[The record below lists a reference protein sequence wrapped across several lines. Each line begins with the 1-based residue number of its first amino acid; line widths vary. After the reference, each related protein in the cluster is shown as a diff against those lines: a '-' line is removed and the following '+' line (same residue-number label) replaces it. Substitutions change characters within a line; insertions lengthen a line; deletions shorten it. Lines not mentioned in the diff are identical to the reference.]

1 MEIREATERDIPS
14 ILAVLKAS
22 LGEVSSR
29 KTENVWRFK
38 HVDSPFGKSLILVAV
53 ENQEIVGVR
62 AFMRWQ
68 WQQHGNLN
76 KCYRAVDTATHPD
89 HQGKGV
95 FKKLTLK
102 AIEIAKEEQGDFIF
116 NTPNEQS
123 LPGYLKMGW
132 EKVGQLRVKIKP
144 TLPIYWLSKGTTSYS
159 VDKNIGNSEIGR
171 LCEDWNNSNR
181 KSGKVFTPKSAE
193 YLSWRYENNAL
204 QDYQV
209 YSSVGFYIAG
219 YVKQRK
225 YFKELRIV
233 EVIAEDEKS
242 MKEVSKIVK
251 NWIKKFGATFVSISD
266 NAGLF
271 KNVKILGNF
280 GPVLTVRKLNVPE
293 KEYRELLQLQTFNYT
308 LGDLELF

>member
-1 MEIREATERDIPS
+1 MEIREATEQDIPA

-22 LGEVSSR
+22 LGEISSR
-29 KTENVWRFK
+29 KTEDVWLFK
-38 HVDSPFGKSLILVAV
+38 HVNNPFGKSLVLVAV
-53 ENQEIVGVR
+53 EDGEIIGVR

-68 WQQHGNLN
+68 WQQNERTN

-102 AIEIAKEEQGDFIF
+102 AIEIAKEENGDFIF

-144 TLPIYWLSKGTTSYS
+144 TLPIYWLTKGTSSYS
-159 VDKNIGNSEIGR
+159 VNKNIGHDIIEK
-171 LCEDWNNSNR
+171 LCNGWNDGN
-181 KSGKVFTPKSAE
+181 KKEGKVFTPKTAD

-204 QDYQV
+204 QDYEV
-209 YSSVGFYIAG
+209 YSAAGFYIAG

-233 EVIAEDEKS
+233 EIIAEDAQS
-242 MKEVSKIVK
+242 YKEANKIVK
-251 NWIKKFGATFVSISD
+251 KWIKKFGATFVSISH

-271 KNVKILGNF
+271 NNIKISGNF
-280 GPVLTVRKLNVPE
+280 GPVLTVRKLNLPE
-293 KEYRELLQLQTFNYT
+293 NEYRSLLNLQTFNYT

>member
-1 MEIREATERDIPS
+1 MEIKEATEQDIPA

-29 KTENVWRFK
+29 KTEDVWRFK
-38 HVDSPFGKSLILVAV
+38 HVDNPFAKSLVLVAV
-53 ENQEIVGVR
+53 EGGEVIGVR

-68 WQQHGNLN
+68 WQQNEKKN

-102 AIEIAKEEQGDFIF
+102 AIEIAKEENGDFIF

-144 TLPIYWLSKGTTSYS
+144 TLPIYWLSRGTSSYS
-159 VDKNIGNSEIGR
+159 VDKNIGNSEIDR

-181 KSGKVFTPKSAE
+181 KSGKIFTPKSAE

-204 QDYQV
+204 QDYEV
-209 YSSVGFYIAG
+209 YSSAGFYIAG

-233 EVIAEDEKS
+233 EIIAEDAQSYNEANK
-242 MKEVSKIVK
+242 VVK
-251 NWIKKFGATFVSISD
+251 KWIKKFGATFVSISD

-271 KNVKILGNF
+271 NNINISGNF
-280 GPVLTVRKLNVPE
+280 GPILTVRKLNVPE
-293 KEYRELLQLQTFNYT
+293 EEYRSLLNLQTFHYT